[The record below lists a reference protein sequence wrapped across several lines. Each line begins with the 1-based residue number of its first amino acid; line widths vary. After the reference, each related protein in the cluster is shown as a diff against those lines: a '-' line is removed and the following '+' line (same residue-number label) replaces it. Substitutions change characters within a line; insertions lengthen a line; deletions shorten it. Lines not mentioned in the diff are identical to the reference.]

1 MKSGRR
7 CNYHKGRQAI
17 RHYAN
22 LREPSLQALV
32 DIPTCHLVTGRGRHQ
47 HQQSGHETDIPSKQT
62 THKPGDCDW
71 WLVLLSSPNNSSSP
85 SASALCSSM
94 FPAIC
99 KICLSVSN
107 SSFVQF
113 RTTLH
118 TLPALPRE
126 QHICTRIIG
135 SGIRYKL
142 GIWRE

>member
-1 MKSGRR
+1 MKLGRR
-7 CNYHKGRQAI
+7 CNYHKGWAATRN
-17 RHYAN
+17 YAN
-22 LREPSLQALV
+22 LREPSFQALV
-32 DIPTCHLVTGRGRHQ
+32 DILTCHLVTGRGRHQ
-47 HQQSGHETDIPSKQT
+47 HQQSGHELIFLT
-62 THKPGDCDW
+62 TNKHEPGDW
-71 WLVLLSSPNNSSSP
+71 WLVLLTSPNNSSSP